1 MPFPIFKGIGSE
13 KTNGGT
19 AMRVYVDRDAD
30 IGILKG
36 RTIAVLGYGSQGSAQ
51 AQCFRDSEL
60 RVIIGARKNG
70 KSYKTAKKD
79 GFEVHDFGDAARRA
93 NIICM
98 LTSDASQKEVYEK
111 YVVKNLSRNKALY
124 FSHGFA
130 ITYGLIRPP
139 KNIDV
144 IMVAPH
150 GPGKQLREKFLEG
163 KGLPALMAIHQNAS
177 GNAKRIA
184 LALAKA
190 CGFTRCGVFE
200 GTFQNE
206 TYADLFAEQAVL
218 CGGVSELVKS
228 AYDTMVE
235 EGIPPH
241 LAWFCALYEL
251 KLTTD
256 LIHKEGI
263 EGMWERVS
271 GTAHYG
277 GRTRGPRIIN
287 EKSKSEMKKML
298 KEIKSG
304 KFAREL
310 AKETKT
316 GMKKLARMA
325 KISSRHHI
333 ELTGASIRRKFRL

>member
-1 MPFPIFKGIGSE
+1 MD
-13 KTNGGT
+13 
-19 AMRVYVDRDAD
+19 VYQDKDAD
-30 IGILKG
+30 IGVLRGK
-36 RTIAVLGYGSQGSAQ
+36 TIAILGYGSQGRAQ
-51 AQCFRDSEL
+51 AHCFRDSKL
-60 RVIIGARKNG
+60 RVIVGARKNG
-70 KSYKTAKKD
+70 KSWNAAKKD
-79 GFEVHDFGDAARRA
+79 GFEVHDFDDAARRGD
-93 NIICM
+93 IICM
-98 LTSDASQKEVYEK
+98 LTSDASQPEVYEK
-111 YVVKNLSRNKALY
+111 HVRPNLRKNAALY

-150 GPGKQLREKFLEG
+150 GPGKQLRELYLEG
-163 KGLPALMAIHQNAS
+163 KGLPALLAIHQNAS

-200 GTFQNE
+200 STFAKE

-218 CGGVSELVKS
+218 CGGVSELVRS
-228 AYDTMVE
+228 AYDAMVE

-256 LIHKEGI
+256 LIHHEGI
-263 EGMWERVS
+263 EGMWGRVS

-277 GRTRGPRIIN
+277 GRTRGPRVIN
-287 EKSKSEMKKML
+287 AQSRKEMKKML
-298 KEIKSG
+298 QEIKSG

-325 KISSRHHI
+325 KISSRHPS
-333 ELTGASIRRKFRL
+333 ELTGSLIRRKFRL

>member
-1 MPFPIFKGIGSE
+1 MK
-13 KTNGGT
+13 
-19 AMRVYVDRDAD
+19 VYVDKDA
-30 IGILKG
+30 GTGVLRSKA
-36 RTIAVLGYGSQGSAQ
+36 IAVLGYGSQGRAQ
-51 AQCFRDSEL
+51 AQCFRDSGL
-60 RVIIGARKNG
+60 RVVVGARKTG
-70 KSYKTAKKD
+70 KSCNLAKKD
-79 GFEVHDFGDAARRA
+79 GFKVVEMTDAVKQSDV
-93 NIICM
+93 ICM
-98 LTSDASQKEVYEK
+98 LTSDASQKEVYET
-111 YVVKNLSRNKALY
+111 YVRPNIRKGAALY

-150 GPGKQLREKFLEG
+150 GPGKQLREKFLAST
-163 KGLPALMAIHQNAS
+163 GLPALLAVHQNVS

-190 CGFTRCGVFE
+190 CGFTRAGVFE
-200 GTFQNE
+200 STFQQE

-218 CGGVSELVKS
+218 CGGVSELVRA
-228 AYDTMVE
+228 AYDAMVE

-256 LIHKEGI
+256 LIHHEGI
-263 EGMWERVS
+263 EGMWKRVS

-287 EKSKSEMKKML
+287 EKSKKEMRRML
-298 KEIKSG
+298 AEIKSG
-304 KFAREL
+304 KFAKEL
-310 AKETKT
+310 AKEAKT
-316 GMKKLARMA
+316 GMRRLKKLSALHAR
-325 KISSRHHI
+325 HPI
-333 ELTGASIRRKFRL
+333 ERTGSLIRRKFRL